1 MDHGSGDCNN
11 QSQPYEPFLDRMEI
25 CKVTKK
31 PTDSAT
37 FACLFSTFLDT
48 TSTETRGA
56 KNGSWI
62 WRLQQ
67 PIAAK

>member
-1 MDHGSGDCNN
+1 MDLETATANRGQVTN
-11 QSQPYEPFLDRMEI
+11 FDRMEM

-31 PTDSAT
+31 PTDTAT
-37 FACLFSTFLDT
+37 FACLFSTLLGT
-48 TSTETRGA
+48 TAMESKGV
-56 KNGSWI
+56 KDGSWI